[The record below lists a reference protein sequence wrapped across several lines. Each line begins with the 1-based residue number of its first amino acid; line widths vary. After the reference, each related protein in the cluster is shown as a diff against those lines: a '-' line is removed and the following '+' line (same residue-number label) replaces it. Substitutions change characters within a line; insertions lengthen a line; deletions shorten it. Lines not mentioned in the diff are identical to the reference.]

1 MQYFNKL
8 PKIVEYDAKGIG
20 RVFTNLITRAS
31 VIPEFLK
38 NPMVYY
44 QYTMQEGDT
53 PEIIAAKYYGDSYR
67 YWIVLFANEL
77 LDPQWDWPMSN
88 KVFEEYITTKYPN
101 IQTTVEVHHR
111 EKILTQYDSG
121 TNTETVNRVKISEF
135 DYNQLVESNYY
146 KTLPYSE
153 LEPALVQYDHQFPWY
168 KNQFS
173 SAYYLASGEVPDY
186 CQRQYL
192 SSERE
197 IHSSAHLFLHIH

>member
-1 MQYFNKL
+1 MQYFDKL
-8 PKIVEYDAKGIG
+8 PKIVQYDNKGIG
-20 RVFTNLITRAS
+20 RVFTNLLNRAS
-31 VIPEFLK
+31 IIPEFLK
-38 NPMVYY
+38 NTMIYY

-88 KVFEEYITTKYPN
+88 KVFEEYIITKYPN

-135 DYNQLVESNYY
+135 DYNQLVDSNYY
-146 KTLPYSE
+146 KTLPTGDVSVSITKREVTYYEYEMELNDAKKTINLLNNNYVNQLEVAFSE
-153 LEPALVQYDHQFPWY
+153 LMS
-168 KNQFS
+168 K
-173 SAYYLASGEVPDY
+173 
-186 CQRQYL
+186 
-192 SSERE
+192 
-197 IHSSAHLFLHIH
+197 

>member
-8 PKIVEYDAKGIG
+8 PKIIQYDDKGVG
-20 RVFTNLITRAS
+20 RVFTNLLNRAS
-31 VIPEFLK
+31 IIPEFLK

-146 KTLPYSE
+146 KTLPTGDVSVTVTKREVTYYEYEMELNDAKKTINLLNNNYVNQLETEFSE
-153 LEPALVQYDHQFPWY
+153 LMT
-168 KNQFS
+168 K
-173 SAYYLASGEVPDY
+173 
-186 CQRQYL
+186 
-192 SSERE
+192 
-197 IHSSAHLFLHIH
+197 